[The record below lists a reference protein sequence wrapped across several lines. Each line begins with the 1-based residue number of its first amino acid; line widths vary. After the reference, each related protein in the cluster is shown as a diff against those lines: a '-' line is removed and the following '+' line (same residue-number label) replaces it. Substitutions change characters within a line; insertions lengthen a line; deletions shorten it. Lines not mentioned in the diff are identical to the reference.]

1 MSASPAPAKK
11 IVSLAP
17 FVSEILAH
25 LGVVENVTTIR
36 DFIEEA
42 PPASD
47 ASQGEHW
54 FAMALN
60 RMADLKPDLVFT
72 YSLSQQTLSKK
83 LKEKGFSVVHLDP
96 YLLREVEDGFT
107 QIGKAAGALDA
118 SRKMSRD
125 FIEGMAALSEKIPPG
140 AYRPKL
146 YVEELAKPQSV
157 PGRWW
162 PDLMTQAGAHYFPIL
177 PREINRQAKIEEV
190 IRFDPDIILFSIY
203 GDGLNFN
210 PDEALKRIGW
220 EKIMA
225 VRKRKI
231 YSLDARLLNWPGP
244 RLLDGAQAVQSALGE
259 SYWGWPLVD
268 PAKVR
273 RVTG

>member
-1 MSASPAPAKK
+1 MSVSQPKQ

-17 FVSEILAH
+17 FVTEILAH
-25 LGVVENVTTIR
+25 LGLSQNVQTLR
-36 DFIEEA
+36 DLLEDQ

-47 ASQGEHW
+47 ASRGEHW
-54 FAMALN
+54 FTMAVN
-60 RMADLKPDLVFT
+60 RVLDLKPDLVFT
-72 YSLSQQTLSKK
+72 YSLSQQTLGKK
-83 LKEKGFSVVHLDP
+83 LKEKGLTVVHLDP

-125 FIEGMAALSEKIPPG
+125 FIEGLEKLSEKIPGG

-146 YVEELAKPQSV
+146 YVEEWNKPQQV

-177 PREINRQAKIEEV
+177 PREINRQAKIEEI
-190 IRFDPDIILFSIY
+190 IRFDPDVILFSVY
-203 GDGLNFN
+203 GVGLDFN

-225 VRKRKI
+225 VRKRKV
-231 YSLDARLLNWPGP
+231 YSLDARQLNWPGP
-244 RLLDGAQAVQSALGE
+244 RLLEGAQAVQSALGE

-268 PAKVR
+268 ATKVR
-273 RVTG
+273 RVTN